1 MKIII
6 SESQYNLLLESNTEK
21 SKRLVGEM
29 WDEGMDFDEISELI
43 GISKSDVILYLK
55 DKNIKIDCGFAER
68 LTTLIF
74 WNTDFIR
81 KEYSFNDGETTLEFS
96 WGGFSGIIYFTYE
109 DEEYEISGMATPFWN
124 GDCSIPVDLDRIK
137 TKSTGDYEDDLGL
150 SGYVLENIPSRFNSI
165 QELIDFLNKDYPL
178 EIIEVIPKL
187 ISLYKQTQLVI

>member
-43 GISKSDVILYLK
+43 GISKSDVIFYLK

-68 LTTLIF
+68 LTTLFF
-74 WNTDFIR
+74 WKTDFIR

-109 DEEYEISGMATPFWN
+109 DEDYEISGMASPYWN

-137 TKSTGDYEDDLGL
+137 TKSTGDYEDDLGPT
-150 SGYVLENIPSRFNSI
+150 GYVLENIPSRFNSI
-165 QELIDFLNKDYPL
+165 QELIDFLNTDYPKEL
-178 EIIEVIPKL
+178 VKIIPKL
-187 ISLYKQTQLVI
+187 ISLYK

>member
-6 SESQYNLLLESNTEK
+6 SESQYNLLYESNFEK
-21 SKRLVGEM
+21 NKRLVGKM
-29 WDEGMDFDEISELI
+29 WDEGMNLDEISSLI
-43 GISKSDVILYLK
+43 GLDQSQIILLLK

-68 LTTLIF
+68 LTTLLF
-74 WNTDFIR
+74 WKTDFIR
-81 KEYSFNDGETTLEFS
+81 KEYSFNDGETTLEFT

-178 EIIEVIPKL
+178 EIIEVMPRL
-187 ISLYKQTQLVI
+187 ISKYI

>member
-68 LTTLIF
+68 LTSLLFWKTNLI
-74 WNTDFIR
+74 N
-81 KEYSFNDGETTLEFS
+81 KKHSFNDGETTLEFS

-187 ISLYKQTQLVI
+187 ISLYK

>member
-6 SESQYNLLLESNTEK
+6 SESQYNLLLESNIEK
-21 SKRLVGEM
+21 NKRLVGKM
-29 WDEGMDFDEISELI
+29 WDEGIDLDEISSLI
-43 GISKSDVILYLK
+43 GLDKSQIILLLK

-68 LTTLIF
+68 LTTSLF
-74 WNTDFIR
+74 WKTDFIR
-81 KEYSFNDGETTLEFS
+81 KEYSFNDGETTLEFT

-109 DEEYEISGMATPFWN
+109 DEDYEISGMATPFWN

-137 TKSTGDYEDDLGL
+137 NKSTGDYEDDLGL

-178 EIIEVIPKL
+178 EIIEVMPRL
-187 ISLYKQTQLVI
+187 ISKYI

>member
-6 SESQYNLLLESNTEK
+6 SESQYNLLLESNFEK
-21 SKRLVGEM
+21 NKRLVGKM
-29 WDEGMDFDEISELI
+29 WDEGMNMDEISSLI
-43 GISKSDVILYLK
+43 GLDKSQIISLLK
-55 DKNIKIDCGFAER
+55 DKEIKIDCGFAER
-68 LTTLIF
+68 LTTSLF
-74 WNTDFIR
+74 WKTDFIR
-81 KEYSFNDGETTLEFS
+81 KDYSFNDGETTLEFS

-178 EIIEVIPKL
+178 EIIEVMPRL
-187 ISLYKQTQLVI
+187 ISKYI

>member
-29 WDEGMDFDEISELI
+29 WDEGMAFDEISELI
-43 GISKSDVILYLK
+43 GISKSDVIFYLK

-68 LTTLIF
+68 LTTLFF
-74 WNTDFIR
+74 WKTDFIR
-81 KEYSFNDGETTLEFS
+81 KEYSFNDGETTLEFT

-109 DEEYEISGMATPFWN
+109 DEDYEISGMATPFWN

-178 EIIEVIPKL
+178 EIIEVMPRL
-187 ISLYKQTQLVI
+187 ISKYT

>member
-6 SESQYNLLLESNTEK
+6 SESQYNLLLESNFEK
-21 SKRLVGEM
+21 NKRLVGKM
-29 WDEGMDFDEISELI
+29 WDEGMNMDEISSLI
-43 GISKSDVILYLK
+43 GLDKSQIISLLK
-55 DKNIKIDCGFAER
+55 DKEIKIDCGFAER
-68 LTTLIF
+68 LTNLLFWGTNLI
-74 WNTDFIR
+74 N
-81 KEYSFNDGETTLEFS
+81 KEYSFNDGETTLEFT

-178 EIIEVIPKL
+178 EIIEVMPRL
-187 ISLYKQTQLVI
+187 ISKYI